1 MANAFTYMFRDKT
14 FGIKLFTVFVL
25 VTVSLITGA
34 VETEANMY
42 VSGTIAAIAGFLI
55 LGHFAECIHV
65 VKKSEDE
72 IELPYVKPKTFIIGL
87 KASIGAMLLN
97 VFAGAISLFTLY
109 IPALI
114 TAICYPGLLSV
125 FSDEYKLSSY
135 FAFNKAFLIIKD
147 DFGKYFLTLLIIIF
161 YTTLITTAMFFILN
175 ALGIKPADL
184 FANGQMT
191 HNMFAV
197 TVFVALFYSY
207 NLYVFAYL
215 IGDLYKLDKYD
226 TEEEYTSAV

>member
-1 MANAFTYMFRDKT
+1 MINAFIYMFKDKT
-14 FGIKLFTVFVL
+14 FGIKLFTVFIL
-25 VTVSLITGA
+25 VTVSLIVGA
-34 VETEANMY
+34 IETEANMY
-42 VSGTIAAIAGFLI
+42 ISGIIAAIAGFLV
-55 LGHFAECIHV
+55 LGHFAECIHA
-65 VKKSEDE
+65 VKKSDD
-72 IELPYVKPKTFIIGL
+72 IVELPFIKPKTFVIGL

-97 VFAGAISLFTLY
+97 IFAGAISVFTLY

-114 TAICYPGLLSV
+114 VAICYPGLLSI
-125 FSDEYKLSSY
+125 FSDEYKMSSY

-147 DFGKYFLTLLIIIF
+147 DFGKYFLTLLVIIF

-175 ALGIKPADL
+175 TIGIKAGDL
-184 FANGQMT
+184 IANGQMT

-197 TVFVALFYSY
+197 TVFVALFYTY

-226 TEEEYTSAV
+226 TDEEYSSAV